1 MQKYGLKVAS
11 PYEKKEETVITGH
24 GDIVLTETGVY
35 RIKCIGD
42 TYVHH
47 NVTNNMMH
55 VTCES
60 AKDDIEIHIKSN
72 GQVNDGE
79 VADVYHSIIAKHKNV
94 KTNIESRGVA
104 NGTGRII
111 YRSSLGSLESS
122 SGEGKQSGKFLILDN
137 NAEVDAEPSLDIAS
151 DTFPTTHAVS
161 VSGIDN
167 EKLFYMKSAGLSQK
181 EAEDEIVSGFLNC

>member
-11 PYEKKEETVITGH
+11 PYEKKEKTVITGH
-24 GDIVLTETGVY
+24 GDIVLTEPGVY

-42 TYVHH
+42 TSVHQ

-167 EKLFYMKSAGLSQK
+167 EKLFYMKSVGLSQK

>member
-1 MQKYGLKVAS
+1 
-11 PYEKKEETVITGH
+11 
-24 GDIVLTETGVY
+24 
-35 RIKCIGD
+35 
-42 TYVHH
+42 
-47 NVTNNMMH
+47 MH